1 MSNKQ
6 KFGHYV
12 VLVIGYTVGSSV
24 AGLIVYTMFLAF
36 TNIK

>member
-12 VLVIGYTVGSSV
+12 VLAIGYTVGTSV
-24 AGLIVYTMFLAF
+24 ASLIAYTMFLAF
-36 TNIK
+36 TNI